1 MLSCRRRA
9 RQATK
14 RFAQSPRM
22 VAKIVCVNRFSPGEA
37 LCRKRVL
44 ECPPR
49 SFPMPNIYDV
59 ATRARV
65 SVATVSAVLNESAF
79 VSPPLKARVQS
90 AVVAL
95 GYQPNLL
102 ARSMARQKTQTLGM
116 IVPDIANPF
125 FPEVVRGAE
134 DVAHTAGYT
143 LLIAST
149 DNDIRKEEVYLRLFL
164 AKRVDGVILTK
175 APGRMPHELQRA
187 FARDGVPVV
196 LLARTVA
203 GFVTDAVE
211 LDDKGAAY
219 DGVTHLLRLGYR
231 RVAFVGGLRGAS
243 TSRKRLSGYKAA
255 LRDANVPL
263 DPALL
268 TEGDFRVESG
278 YRAGL
283 ELLKHRPDAVFIAN
297 YLMTV
302 GFMEALRQYRIRC
315 PEDVALV
322 TCDDYPWMVS
332 FSPRLTT
339 IDLPKRELGAA
350 AAQVLVE
357 RIAKGKGR
365 ARTVTLKNALR
376 VRDSCGCGL
385 RERTALAR

>member
-1 MLSCRRRA
+1 
-9 RQATK
+9 
-14 RFAQSPRM
+14 
-22 VAKIVCVNRFSPGEA
+22 
-37 LCRKRVL
+37 
-44 ECPPR
+44 
-49 SFPMPNIYDV
+49 MPNIYDV
-59 ATRARV
+59 AKRARV
-65 SVATVSAVLNESAF
+65 SVATVSAVLNDSAF
-79 VSPPLKARVQS
+79 VSADLKSRVQA
-90 AVVAL
+90 AVAAL

-134 DVAHTAGYT
+134 DVAHGAGYT
-143 LLIAST
+143 LLIASS
-149 DNDIRKEEVYLRLFL
+149 DNDVAKEEVYLRLFL

-175 APGRMPHELQRA
+175 APGRMPRELQQA
-187 FARDGVPVV
+187 FAKAGVPVV

-219 DGVTHLLRLGYR
+219 DGVTHLLRLGYQ
-231 RVAFVGGLRGAS
+231 RVAFVGGLHGAS
-243 TSRKRLSGYKAA
+243 TSRKRLEGYKAA
-255 LRDANVPL
+255 LRAANVPL
-263 DPALL
+263 EPALV

-283 ELLKHRPDAVFIAN
+283 DLLKCRPEAVFIAN

-302 GFMEALRQYRIRC
+302 GFMEALRQYRLRC

-322 TCDDYPWMVS
+322 TCDDYPWMDS

-350 AAQVLVE
+350 AAQLLVE

-376 VRDSCGCGL
+376 VRESCGCGL
-385 RERTALAR
+385 RAGTRARAR

>member
-1 MLSCRRRA
+1 
-9 RQATK
+9 
-14 RFAQSPRM
+14 
-22 VAKIVCVNRFSPGEA
+22 
-37 LCRKRVL
+37 
-44 ECPPR
+44 
-49 SFPMPNIYDV
+49 MPNIYDV

-79 VSPPLKARVQS
+79 VSPALKARVQS
-90 AVVAL
+90 AVTAL

-143 LLIAST
+143 LLISSS

-175 APGRMPHELQRA
+175 APGRMPRELQRA
-187 FARDGVPVV
+187 FVRARVPVV
-196 LLARTVA
+196 LLARTVS

-243 TSRKRLSGYKAA
+243 TSRKRLYGYKAA
-255 LRDANVPL
+255 LRDSNVPL

-302 GFMEALRQYRIRC
+302 GFMAALRQYRMRC
-315 PEDVALV
+315 PDDVALV
-322 TCDDYPWMVS
+322 TCDDYPWMDS

-350 AAQVLVE
+350 AAQLLVE

>member
-1 MLSCRRRA
+1 
-9 RQATK
+9 
-14 RFAQSPRM
+14 
-22 VAKIVCVNRFSPGEA
+22 
-37 LCRKRVL
+37 
-44 ECPPR
+44 
-49 SFPMPNIYDV
+49 MPNIYDV
-59 ATRARV
+59 AKRARV
-65 SVATVSAVLNESAF
+65 SVATVSAVLNDSAF
-79 VSPPLKARVQS
+79 VSADLKSRVQA
-90 AVVAL
+90 AVAAL

-134 DVAHTAGYT
+134 DVAHGAGYT
-143 LLIAST
+143 LLIASS
-149 DNDIRKEEVYLRLFL
+149 DNDVAKEEVYLRLFL

-175 APGRMPHELQRA
+175 APGRMPRELQQA
-187 FARDGVPVV
+187 FANAGVPVV

-219 DGVTHLLRLGYR
+219 DGVTHLLRLGYQ
-231 RVAFVGGLRGAS
+231 RVAFVGGLHGAS
-243 TSRKRLSGYKAA
+243 TSRKRLEGYKAA
-255 LRDANVPL
+255 LRAANVPL
-263 DPALL
+263 EPALV
-268 TEGDFRVESG
+268 TEGDFRVQSG

-283 ELLKHRPDAVFIAN
+283 DLLKCRPEAVFIAN

-302 GFMEALRQYRIRC
+302 GFMEALRQYRLRC

-322 TCDDYPWMVS
+322 TCDDYPWMDS

-350 AAQVLVE
+350 AAQLLVE

-376 VRDSCGCGL
+376 VRESCGCGL
-385 RERTALAR
+385 RAGTRARAR

>member
-1 MLSCRRRA
+1 MA
-9 RQATK
+9 
-14 RFAQSPRM
+14 
-22 VAKIVCVNRFSPGEA
+22 
-37 LCRKRVL
+37 
-44 ECPPR
+44 
-49 SFPMPNIYDV
+49 NIYDV
-59 ATRARV
+59 ASAARV
-65 SVATVSAVLNESAF
+65 SVATVSAVLNDSAF
-79 VSPPLKARVQS
+79 VSEALKIRVRS
-90 AVVAL
+90 AVAAL

-134 DVAHTAGYT
+134 DVAHAAGYT
-143 LLIAST
+143 LLISSS
-149 DNDIRKEEVYLRLFL
+149 DNDVAKEEVYLRLFL

-175 APGRMPHELQRA
+175 APGRMPRELQRA
-187 FARDGVPVV
+187 FARAGVPVV

-203 GFVTDAVE
+203 GFVTHAVE

-243 TSRKRLSGYKAA
+243 TSRKRLDGYRAA
-255 LRDANVPL
+255 LRAANVPL
-263 DPALL
+263 EPALV
-268 TEGDFRVESG
+268 TVGDFRVESG

-283 ELLKHRPDAVFIAN
+283 DLLKRRPDAVFIAN

-302 GFMEALRQYRIRC
+302 GFMEALRQYRMRC
-315 PEDVALV
+315 PEEVALV
-322 TCDDYPWMVS
+322 TCDDYPWMDS

-350 AAQVLVE
+350 AAQLLVE
-357 RIAKGKGR
+357 RIARGKGR
-365 ARTVTLKNALR
+365 ARTIRLKNALR
-376 VRDSCGCGL
+376 VRESCGCGL
-385 RERTALAR
+385 RAGKQARAR

>member
-1 MLSCRRRA
+1 
-9 RQATK
+9 
-14 RFAQSPRM
+14 
-22 VAKIVCVNRFSPGEA
+22 
-37 LCRKRVL
+37 
-44 ECPPR
+44 
-49 SFPMPNIYDV
+49 MPNIYDV

-102 ARSMARQKTQTLGM
+102 ARSMARQKTQTLAM

-143 LLIAST
+143 LLISSS

-175 APGRMPHELQRA
+175 APGRMPRELQRA
-187 FARDGVPVV
+187 FTGAGVPLV

-243 TSRKRLSGYKAA
+243 TSRKRLYGYKAA
-255 LRDANVPL
+255 LRDSNVAL
-263 DPALL
+263 DPALV

-283 ELLKHRPDAVFIAN
+283 ELLKNRPDAVFIAN

-302 GFMEALRQYRIRC
+302 GFMEALRQYRMRC
-315 PEDVALV
+315 PDDVALV
-322 TCDDYPWMVS
+322 TCDDYPWMDS

-350 AAQVLVE
+350 TAQLLVE
-357 RIAKGKGR
+357 RIARGKGR

-385 RERTALAR
+385 RERTALA

>member
-1 MLSCRRRA
+1 
-9 RQATK
+9 
-14 RFAQSPRM
+14 
-22 VAKIVCVNRFSPGEA
+22 
-37 LCRKRVL
+37 
-44 ECPPR
+44 
-49 SFPMPNIYDV
+49 MPNIYDV
-59 ATRARV
+59 AKRARV
-65 SVATVSAVLNESAF
+65 SVATVSAVLNDSAF
-79 VSPPLKARVQS
+79 VSADLKSRVQA
-90 AVVAL
+90 AVAAL

-134 DVAHTAGYT
+134 DVAHGAGYT
-143 LLIAST
+143 LLIASS
-149 DNDIRKEEVYLRLFL
+149 DNDVPKEEVYLRLFL

-175 APGRMPHELQRA
+175 APGHMPRELQRT
-187 FARDGVPVV
+187 FAKAGVPVV

-243 TSRKRLSGYKAA
+243 TSRKRLDGYKAA
-255 LRDANVPL
+255 LRAANVPL
-263 DPALL
+263 EPALV

-283 ELLKHRPDAVFIAN
+283 DLLKLRPAAVFVAN

-302 GFMEALRQYRIRC
+302 GFMEALRQYRMRC

-322 TCDDYPWMVS
+322 TCDDYPWMDS

-350 AAQVLVE
+350 AAQLLVE

-376 VRDSCGCGL
+376 VRESCGCGL
-385 RERTALAR
+385 RPGKQARAR

>member
-1 MLSCRRRA
+1 
-9 RQATK
+9 
-14 RFAQSPRM
+14 
-22 VAKIVCVNRFSPGEA
+22 
-37 LCRKRVL
+37 
-44 ECPPR
+44 
-49 SFPMPNIYDV
+49 MPNIYDV
-59 ATRARV
+59 AKRARV
-65 SVATVSAVLNESAF
+65 SVATVSAVLNDSAF
-79 VSPPLKARVQS
+79 VSADLKSRVQA
-90 AVVAL
+90 AVAAL

-134 DVAHTAGYT
+134 DVAHGAGYT
-143 LLIAST
+143 LLIASS
-149 DNDIRKEEVYLRLFL
+149 DNDVPKEEVYLRLFL

-175 APGRMPHELQRA
+175 APGRMPRELQRA
-187 FARDGVPVV
+187 FAKAGVPVV

-211 LDDKGAAY
+211 LDDKGAAF

-243 TSRKRLSGYKAA
+243 TSRKRLDGYKAA
-255 LRDANVPL
+255 LRAANVPL
-263 DPALL
+263 EPALV

-283 ELLKHRPDAVFIAN
+283 DLLKLRPDAVFIAN

-302 GFMEALRQYRIRC
+302 GFMEALRQYRMRC

-322 TCDDYPWMVS
+322 TCDDYPWMDS

-350 AAQVLVE
+350 AAQLLVE
-357 RIAKGKGR
+357 RIARGKGR

-376 VRDSCGCGL
+376 VRESCGCGL
-385 RERTALAR
+385 RDRTALAR